1 MDTFHIKTLDAH
13 LFYHD
18 LPGTAPALVMLHGLG
33 SSASSWYPR
42 AAHHPRLRGHRC
54 LLVDFLGY
62 GYSDRPRSYNYSM
75 ESQAENVASLLDHL
89 GLSHCVVTGHSM
101 GGSIAILLADS
112 RPDLVS
118 QLIVAEG
125 NLDAGP
131 GFVSGRIVSV
141 SEQVFVTSKYH
152 QFYQQMHDAGF
163 HDYAGTVRTS
173 DPACLYRSA
182 ISLIADRE
190 PSYRERFY
198 RMGMPRT
205 FIFGEHTLPDTDEQL
220 LREEGIDVQV
230 VPGAGHDMMGG
241 NSDGFASAIADAI
254 ANATTDLPRS

>member
-1 MDTFHIKTLDAH
+1 MDTFHIKALDAH

-42 AAHHPRLRGHRC
+42 AANHPKLRDHRC

-89 GLSHCVVTGHSM
+89 GLSHCVVIGHSM

-118 QLIVAEG
+118 QLIVA
-125 NLDAGP
+125 
-131 GFVSGRIVSV
+131 
-141 SEQVFVTSKYH
+141 
-152 QFYQQMHDAGF
+152 
-163 HDYAGTVRTS
+163 
-173 DPACLYRSA
+173 
-182 ISLIADRE
+182 
-190 PSYRERFY
+190 
-198 RMGMPRT
+198 
-205 FIFGEHTLPDTDEQL
+205 
-220 LREEGIDVQV
+220 
-230 VPGAGHDMMGG
+230 
-241 NSDGFASAIADAI
+241 
-254 ANATTDLPRS
+254 

>member
-1 MDTFHIKTLDAH
+1 MDTFHVEALNAH

-18 LPGTAPALVMLHGLG
+18 LPGTAPPLVMLHGLG

-42 AAHHPRLRGHRC
+42 AASHPRLRDHRC

-62 GYSDRPRSYNYSM
+62 GYSDRPHSYNYSM

-89 GLSHCVVTGHSM
+89 GLSQCIIIGHSM

-112 RPDLVS
+112 RPDLAS
-118 QLIVAEG
+118 HLIVAEG

-141 SEQVFVTSKYH
+141 PEQLFVTSKHH

-163 HDYAGTVRTS
+163 HDYAGTVRAS

-182 ISLIADRE
+182 VSLIAERT

-198 RMGMPRT
+198 GMTMPRT
-205 FIFGEHTLPDTDEQL
+205 YIFGEQTLPDSDEQL
-220 LREEGIDVQV
+220 LRKEDIDVRI
-230 VPGAGHDMMGG
+230 VPNTGHDMMRG
-241 NSDGFASAIADAI
+241 NPDGFASTIADAI
-254 ANATTDLPRS
+254 ESATTASPRK